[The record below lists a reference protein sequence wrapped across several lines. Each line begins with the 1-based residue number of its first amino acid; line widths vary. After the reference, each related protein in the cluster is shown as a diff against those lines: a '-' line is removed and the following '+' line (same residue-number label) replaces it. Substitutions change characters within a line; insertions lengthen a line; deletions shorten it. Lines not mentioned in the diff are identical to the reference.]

1 MKTQFVPL
9 IGDIKENLYQ
19 LGLKEKESF
28 LLLEERVAGLLSA
41 NNLLRY
47 GQDILSR
54 ARSILK
60 KNESTFFDQCVEAYA
75 EGLGIDHASYMSFVS
90 LFELAAH
97 YGQIYPELKG
107 LLPGCTTLFEKTP
120 EGFTHNRLIDFPLIG
135 TFNEKPRLYYWKI
148 EGRPAILNYSC
159 EGLAPLFFQT
169 IHDSGFSLSLHH
181 KPGLNYHKDGQSIFR
196 ITFDG
201 LFEAP
206 NMNEFR
212 RELRK
217 KISVTK
223 WGHLMMDKNGTVMC
237 TDIDGPSMNFETFN
251 LKETSP
257 LIFTNI
263 PLNKDGSGFE
273 GFIHFCQDREMWLK
287 EKLGRR
293 KNTHIL
299 DLLTDVKDQRI
310 RKWIHPSS
318 TLSTVGAFQINLSQ
332 GLVTVKEGEGALTSS
347 DPLFTFNL
355 IEQGAGNILKE
366 AEPISV
372 FEKAWKQASLAQ
384 NAFDQGDWDQAFHH
398 LQMAEAMMPHA
409 TWKEIL
415 KFYLHV
421 WNFKFIS
428 NKKELAL
435 IYREVKKLNP
445 PDHLK
450 DQWFFLCMR
459 MEKKLGLVL
468 TIRPDQVSPYLK
480 EELIKEIEAPLPIFN
495 TWMTLI
501 YPRLEILDVFTPHHR

>member
-1 MKTQFVPL
+1 
-9 IGDIKENLYQ
+9 
-19 LGLKEKESF
+19 
-28 LLLEERVAGLLSA
+28 
-41 NNLLRY
+41 
-47 GQDILSR
+47 
-54 ARSILK
+54 
-60 KNESTFFDQCVEAYA
+60 
-75 EGLGIDHASYMSFVS
+75 
-90 LFELAAH
+90 
-97 YGQIYPELKG
+97 
-107 LLPGCTTLFEKTP
+107 
-120 EGFTHNRLIDFPLIG
+120 
-135 TFNEKPRLYYWKI
+135 
-148 EGRPAILNYSC
+148 
-159 EGLAPLFFQT
+159 
-169 IHDSGFSLSLHH
+169 
-181 KPGLNYHKDGQSIFR
+181 
-196 ITFDG
+196 
-201 LFEAP
+201 
-206 NMNEFR
+206 
-212 RELRK
+212 
-217 KISVTK
+217 
-223 WGHLMMDKNGTVMC
+223 
-237 TDIDGPSMNFETFN
+237 
-251 LKETSP
+251 
-257 LIFTNI
+257 
-263 PLNKDGSGFE
+263 
-273 GFIHFCQDREMWLK
+273 
-287 EKLGRR
+287 
-293 KNTHIL
+293 
-299 DLLTDVKDQRI
+299 
-310 RKWIHPSS
+310 
-318 TLSTVGAFQINLSQ
+318 
-332 GLVTVKEGEGALTSS
+332 VTVKEGEGALTSS